1 MDRFFV
7 FLVVHDD
14 DSANQEADCQCSKD
28 VIPAIQS
35 LVKDLLA
42 FCDQDENSPNDLENT
57 QLLLFD
63 PLLALKNFTPTIHFS
78 IVDDKPFSDQIEF
91 YSKWHRGEHLKEV
104 LSLLEKPVNDKNK
117 KPNEMSCYGDVEIS
131 ERLHQLADGLPD
143 QAGVPVDVFWFICGK
158 NTVSIRSH
166 LHLFGALKRMQQWH
180 NANITVLCSN
190 EFDRSSFVKSWQKGL
205 KLSVTQLNRNEIA
218 TKLFNPSVVW
228 QGSLV
233 FCEGQSP
240 RTELPGFKLCCE
252 RSKKKIEPNSSQLH
266 RKRNKKRSTDVENR
280 LCIAPEITILCKVQK
295 RTVPFHM
302 FLSVR
307 LGLSLDYSS
316 PKLSTRLVEWLSLE
330 VNEDIALIG
339 SLQLVTPSKHGCMK
353 GKNKEAWFNFVKSQ
367 NHSVTNK
374 LDSKDGDEDRESC
387 RRVCLIYGSSEK
399 ELSLYVLRPPEQLN
413 GWLQRELSSI
423 HSSLLMSNDQEV
435 GGPLRFPD
443 LTDMSLFE
451 TTEFDRSTARKVT
464 AGTEFR

>member
-1 MDRFFV
+1 MQHPWTKGRNHE
-7 FLVVHDD
+7 VV
-14 DSANQEADCQCSKD
+14 
-28 VIPAIQS
+28 P
-35 LVKDLLA
+35 
-42 FCDQDENSPNDLENT
+42 
-57 QLLLFD
+57 
-63 PLLALKNFTPTIHFS
+63 PLY
-78 IVDDKPFSDQIEF
+78 V
-91 YSKWHRGEHLKEV
+91 R
-104 LSLLEKPVNDKNK
+104 DKNESLTVK
-117 KPNEMSCYGDVEIS
+117 QGYTNRPKTGSPICEVTALQLGSYCKLAVLGVKPGTGCF
-131 ERLHQLADGLPD
+131 H
-143 QAGVPVDVFWFICGK
+143 AGVPVDVFWFICGK

-190 EFDRSSFVKSWQKGL
+190 EFDRQEFLCQVLAERPEVVCHTAQ
-205 KLSVTQLNRNEIA
+205 QIEIA

-233 FCEGQSP
+233 FWPITKNWNYQDSNCVVKG
-240 RTELPGFKLCCE
+240 G
-252 RSKKKIEPNSSQLH
+252 NSSQLH

-280 LCIAPEITILCKVQK
+280 LCIAPEITVLCKVQK

-367 NHSVTNK
+367 NHSV
-374 LDSKDGDEDRESC
+374 
-387 RRVCLIYGSSEK
+387 
-399 ELSLYVLRPPEQLN
+399 
-413 GWLQRELSSI
+413 
-423 HSSLLMSNDQEV
+423 

-451 TTEFDRSTARKVT
+451 TEQNLTDVLLGKLQLELKDSDDLSSANPPPDIVDQMISAKWKFLREKRKRPWLNRERNSCFEMVRNINSRLLTKMFYFKTHQSKRCTCGRHGPKHFSVIKHQEESLGDRYIQISRTRSDDEAKGKMLPRSTCDIVPRD
-464 AGTEFR
+464 